1 VNRELGDVTK
11 HFASSINS
19 GGFRGLPKPL
29 MRSRHLLS
37 LNELATSTFDKKAF
51 EECCIKFS
59 KLQRLFM
66 MESLME

>member
-1 VNRELGDVTK
+1 MSQTAGFHPLQ
-11 HFASSINS
+11 
-19 GGFRGLPKPL
+19 GGIKGGEPGAWRCYEAFRQQY
-29 MRSRHLLS
+29 LLS